1 MYDSFDLTPSQ
12 TCLSRLSPE
21 LESLMPI
28 EKNLSDK
35 VLALVTLPPEPG
47 CLPNPRPRDAA
58 ARAIDSAAGKAA
70 LAAGTLALPP
80 GPLGWATIAPEMLA
94 VWQIQRQLVADIAS
108 LYGRSA
114 ELGPAQM
121 LWCLFRHTAAQ
132 ALRDLGVRV
141 GERIVVRPAA
151 QLLLQRV
158 AEAVGLH
165 LGQKAASRA
174 LSRWLPLVGAAGV
187 GAYAWWDTRQVGRA
201 AVQLFESEQVI
212 DNPV

>member
-1 MYDSFDLTPSQ
+1 MSAQ
-12 TCLSRLSPE
+12 TGGLGER
-21 LESLMPI
+21 
-28 EKNLSDK
+28 
-35 VLALVTLPPEPG
+35 VLALVVQPPEPT
-47 CLPNPRPRDAA
+47 LHTVSRPADAA
-58 ARAIDSAAGKAA
+58 AHAIDAAAAKAA

-94 VWQIQRQLVADIAS
+94 VWHIQRQLVADIAA

-114 ELGPAQM
+114 ELGPSQM

-141 GERIVVRPAA
+141 GERVIVRPAA
-151 QLLLQRV
+151 QALLQR
-158 AEAVGLH
+158 AAAAVGVQ
-165 LGQKAASRA
+165 LGKQAAGRA
-174 LSRWLPLVGAAGV
+174 LSRWVPLAGAAGV

-201 AVQLFESEQVI
+201 AQQLFERESVI

>member
-1 MYDSFDLTPSQ
+1 MAVTG
-12 TCLSRLSPE
+12 
-21 LESLMPI
+21 
-28 EKNLSDK
+28 NLGEK
-35 VLALVTLPPEPG
+35 VLALVAEPPLADCAPAA
-47 CLPNPRPRDAA
+47 RPRDAA
-58 ARAIDSAAGKAA
+58 TRAIEGAATKAG

-94 VWQIQRQLVADIAS
+94 VWHIQRQLVADIAAI
-108 LYGRSA
+108 YGRSA

-141 GERIVVRPAA
+141 GERVVVRPAA

-158 AEAVGLH
+158 AEAVGVH
-165 LGQKAASRA
+165 LGKKAASRA
-174 LSRWLPLVGAAGV
+174 LSRWVPLVGAAGV
-187 GAYAWWDTRQVGRA
+187 GAYAYWDTRQVGRA
-201 AVQLFESEQVI
+201 ALQLFESEQVI

>member
-1 MYDSFDLTPSQ
+1 MAALRRSGRSSAVVIDMSAQ
-12 TCLSRLSPE
+12 TGGLGER
-21 LESLMPI
+21 
-28 EKNLSDK
+28 
-35 VLALVTLPPEPG
+35 VLALVVQPPEPT
-47 CLPNPRPRDAA
+47 LHTVSRPTDAA
-58 ARAIDSAAGKAA
+58 ARAIDAAAAKAA

-94 VWQIQRQLVADIAS
+94 VWHIQRQLVADIAA

-114 ELGPAQM
+114 ELGPSQM

-141 GERIVVRPAA
+141 GERVIVRPAA
-151 QLLLQRV
+151 QALLQR
-158 AEAVGLH
+158 AAAAVGVQ
-165 LGQKAASRA
+165 LGKQAAGRA
-174 LSRWLPLVGAAGV
+174 LARWVPLAGAAGV

-201 AVQLFESEQVI
+201 AQQLFEREGVI

>member
-1 MYDSFDLTPSQ
+1 MA
-12 TCLSRLSPE
+12 
-21 LESLMPI
+21 I
-28 EKNLSDK
+28 ETNWGER
-35 VLALVTLPPEPG
+35 VLALVVQPPEPA
-47 CLPNPRPRDAA
+47 CVSSPRPADAA
-58 ARAIDSAAGKAA
+58 AVAIDAAAAKAGM
-70 LAAGTLALPP
+70 AAGTLALPP

-94 VWQIQRQLVADIAS
+94 VWHIQRQLVADIAA

-141 GERIVVRPAA
+141 GERVIVRPAA
-151 QLLLQRV
+151 QVLLQRA

-174 LSRWLPLVGAAGV
+174 LSRWVPLVGAAGV
-187 GAYAWWDTRQVGRA
+187 GAYAWWDTRQVGHA
-201 AVQLFESEQVI
+201 AVQLFEREQVI